1 MLEFRYSNQL
11 IYYLSVILCFLFLF
25 LILYKYRKEK
35 LVQVIQRK
43 LNSDQLRLLH
53 VLYSFRFGTR
63 SLIASYLNKPNNT
76 SLYSRIKIL
85 EKYGYLNKRYESSYK
100 LAGREAEFY
109 ITHKGALLLRD
120 VKLIEATDAELLSVY
135 KDKDISDAYV
145 QQLTLLFN
153 IRNLLTSKY
162 ELQWFTGRD
171 IKPLDYFPKNRPAAF
186 ISLKADDKVIRCFVE
201 YIPISTSISA
211 IRGKLKQYSSYFQ
224 QDAWGET
231 ETPFPKIIYI
241 AEDGMT
247 EQGVRYHIKKE
258 IYRVDTDIEYFTTT
272 KKAILNLDISDKIWT
287 SIDDSNAGL
296 SLEDI

>member
-11 IYYLSVILCFLFLF
+11 IYYLSVIFCFLFLF

-109 ITHKGALLLRD
+109 ITHKGARLLRD
-120 VKLIEATDAELLSVY
+120 AKMIDATDAELLSVY
-135 KDKDISDAYV
+135 KDKDISDSYV

-153 IRNLLTSKY
+153 IRNLFTSKY

-171 IKPLDYFPKNRPAAF
+171 IKPLDYFPKNRPVAF
-186 ISLKADDKVIRCFVE
+186 ISLKADNKVIRCFVE
-201 YIPISTSISA
+201 YVPIGTSISA
-211 IRGKLKQYSSYFQ
+211 IRGKLKHYSAYFQ
-224 QDAWGET
+224 QDVWGET

-247 EQGVRYHIKKE
+247 EQGIRYHIKKE
-258 IYRVDTDIEYFTTT
+258 MFRADTDIEYFTTT
-272 KKAILNLDISDKIWT
+272 KKAILNMDISDEIWT
-287 SIDDSNAGL
+287 SIEDSNTVL